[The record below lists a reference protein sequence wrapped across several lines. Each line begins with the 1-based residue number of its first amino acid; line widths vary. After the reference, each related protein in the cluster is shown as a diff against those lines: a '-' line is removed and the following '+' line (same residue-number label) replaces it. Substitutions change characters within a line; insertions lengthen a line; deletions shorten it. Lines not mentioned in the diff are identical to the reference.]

1 MGILGNK
8 TFDCVLSTVSLFKD
22 GITGDA
28 IFGEGMFVLV
38 SNCFSGN
45 EMTGLM
51 GDEISGANTSGL
63 SSNGPVKDG
72 ISGGETS
79 FVLIVGLI
87 NDGIFE

>member
-1 MGILGNK
+1 LGILGNK

-51 GDEISGANTSGL
+51 GDEISG
-63 SSNGPVKDG
+63 
-72 ISGGETS
+72 GETS